1 MPDVKMNAPIQSYRL
16 SRSESGNTLTLIAA
30 ITAGVLIIILLF
42 ALGYIRLT
50 GSNQEQRTAVE
61 AAALAAAKE
70 TSRIVINDPNFG
82 YVSISDA
89 APIGKAT
96 AAGDNYFM
104 PVNGINTMM
113 GTIRLDLIIAESLS
127 NPAMKALA
135 KRDLANLKLAKDNLA
150 NEIRQALTGSGSS
163 KDIDGN
169 PVNPYTAAETAY
181 NQNLV
186 RMSGDAH
193 YVSGSMKLTLGSINS
208 PMQTNVPTPKPA
220 SYANVSDEQAM
231 NERYMSG
238 INIPFGGEDF
248 VFAAIG
254 DSLKLVDPR
263 KFTETL
269 ASVPYQMPAV
279 IKAEADQKIQNQTD
293 KTYRTVH
300 AQTCAATASVYD
312 PKPAPGALSV
322 SFPDTMPPEITSI
335 SSILSLPGMNGGAP
349 IDIKTSNNGDF
360 PEPGS
365 TLVPSSWNGGG
376 GVGNGTNL
384 VSGGFYD
391 WLRRSGARINADQA
405 VKLLTEPLISSG
417 GLPIIHI
424 FSVKPNGD
432 IQYNN
437 DLTLD
442 TSPYWVASENQLY
455 AVALDALGSS
465 DGNGYDVH
473 IRDYG
478 YIPGTMNG
486 GKHGGEPLRNAQVVV
501 PIAMSHPLQ
510 TAVTVG
516 SSKLVIAS
524 DGKSGTMYGG
534 DCGGDGD
541 GAASWNWIGSP
552 PPGPPTKVTIGGINY
567 KIWPNATGATGLVR
581 NDFGLPG
588 GLPLVQFL
596 LGPAGGANRLTYLQ
610 NGAAV
615 DIRFR
620 HAIPYVDPVD
630 GTNKKGYKT
639 KKNDLT
645 D

>member
-1 MPDVKMNAPIQSYRL
+1 MKAPKQFAL
-16 SRSESGNTLTLIAA
+16 SSRQASGNTLTLIAA

-82 YVSISDA
+82 YISLSDA

-104 PVNGINTMM
+104 PVNGLNTMM
-113 GTIRLDLIIAESLS
+113 GTIRLDLIIAETL
-127 NPAMKALA
+127 NNAAMKSLA
-135 KRDLANLKLAKDNLA
+135 KRDLANLKIAKESLGT
-150 NEIRQALTGSGSS
+150 EIRQALTGSGNS

-169 PVNPYTAAETAY
+169 PVNPYTAAEGAY

-186 RMSGDAH
+186 RMTGDAQ
-193 YVSGSMKLTLGSINS
+193 YVSGSMKLTLGSITA
-208 PMQTNVPTPKPA
+208 PMQTNVPTPRPA
-220 SYANVSDEQAM
+220 SYANVSDDQAM
-231 NERYMSG
+231 NGCYMSG
-238 INIPFGGEDF
+238 LNIPFGGEDF

-269 ASVPYQMPAV
+269 GSVPYQMPSV
-279 IKAEADQKIQNQTD
+279 IKAEADQKIQDQTD

-312 PKPAPGALSV
+312 PKPAPGTLSV
-322 SFPDTMPPEITSI
+322 SFPDYMPPEITSI
-335 SSILSLPGMNGGAP
+335 NTILSLPGMSGGAP
-349 IDIKTSNNGDF
+349 LITKTSNGGDY

-365 TLVPSSWNGGG
+365 TLTPTTWTGGG
-376 GVGNGTNL
+376 TATGTNV

-391 WLRRSGARINADQA
+391 WLKRSGARINADQA
-405 VKLLTEPLISSG
+405 VKIMSEPLANTGVS
-417 GLPIIHI
+417 IIHI
-424 FSVKPNGD
+424 FSVRPDGSV
-432 IQYNN
+432 QYNN

-442 TSPYWVASENQLY
+442 TAPYWVASENQLY
-455 AVALDALGSS
+455 AVGEDVLSS
-465 DGNGYDVH
+465 TDGNVYDVH
-473 IRDYG
+473 VRDYD
-478 YIPGTMNG
+478 YNPGTMTG
-486 GKHGGEPLRNAQVVV
+486 GKHGGEPLKNAQVVV
-501 PIAMSHPLQ
+501 PIAMSRSLQ
-510 TAVTVG
+510 NVVVVG
-516 SSKLVIAS
+516 SRKLEIAS
-524 DGKSGTMYGG
+524 SGKSGTMYGG
-534 DCGGDGD
+534 DCGGGGD
-541 GAASWNWIGSP
+541 GASNWNWIGSP
-552 PPGPPTKVTIGGINY
+552 PPGPPSKVTIGGINY
-567 KIWPNATGATGLVR
+567 KIWPNASGAGLVR

-588 GLPLVQFL
+588 GLPLVQYL
-596 LGPAGGANRLTYLQ
+596 VGPAGGTNRLTYLQ

-630 GTNKKGYKT
+630 GSNKKGYKT
-639 KKNDLT
+639 KKNDPV